1 MYVLHRLIR
10 DLCQYFDLY
19 RFFNV
24 HSKAQVLIL
33 MGGCVALA
41 AVLAS
46 GPVYRGFGL
55 LAELPFR
62 LAETVKRRENRP

>member
-1 MYVLHRLIR
+1 
-10 DLCQYFDLY
+10 
-19 RFFNV
+19 
-24 HSKAQVLIL
+24 

-41 AVLAS
+41 TILAS

-62 LAETVKRRENRP
+62 LAGTVKRRENHP